1 MKRLPLI
8 AALIMSVLMTACSI
22 VPKGL
27 GGTASYLEP
36 EAPPAPRTKIA
47 RNPDLPE
54 TRVSIQDENGSAVVQ
69 KVEFRSGVS
78 SASVERLA
86 KRFGCT
92 GRAGAAL
99 VTEKGPVEVYRLHC
113 DNGTTFLAQ
122 CELRQCR
129 PMR

>member
-8 AALIMSVLMTACSI
+8 ATLAVSILMTACS
-22 VPKGL
+22 VMPKSL
-27 GGTASYLEP
+27 GGTASYFEP
-36 EAPPAPRTKIA
+36 EAPPAPRTKTA
-47 RNPDLPE
+47 RNPDMPE
-54 TRVSIQDENGSAVVQ
+54 DQVSIQDENGSAVVQ

-86 KRFGCT
+86 KRFSCT

-99 VTEKGPVEVYRLHC
+99 VTEKGPVEVYRLQC
-113 DNGTTFLAQ
+113 DNGTTFLAR